1 MSSVQ
6 MRLSEIE
13 QIKHQ
18 ASGLNS
24 FAVAIATA
32 GSLGPL
38 FAFMT
43 DRLSERIPFWSLIG
57 LAIAC
62 LLVAYIIHETGRS
75 LLEEIR

>member
-1 MSSVQ
+1 MAPLQ
-6 MRLSEIE
+6 MHLSQIE

-24 FAVAIATA
+24 CAVAIATA

-38 FAFMT
+38 FAFIT
-43 DRLSERIPFWSLIG
+43 DRLSERIPFWSLSG
-57 LAIAC
+57 LAICC

-75 LLEEIR
+75 LFEEIR